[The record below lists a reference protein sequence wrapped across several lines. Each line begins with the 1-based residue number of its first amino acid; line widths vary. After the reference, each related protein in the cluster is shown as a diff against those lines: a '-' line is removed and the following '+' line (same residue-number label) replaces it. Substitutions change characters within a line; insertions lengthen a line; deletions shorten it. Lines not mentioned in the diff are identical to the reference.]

1 MRPQLVRTTV
11 NHTAIAATMAIQAI
25 DDKNS
30 SLTIG
35 CSQRQGALLSPSTS
49 QRGVR
54 CRMNSG
60 CFPDVRRQSCNPFP
74 AQWTPSRVSIL

>member
-54 CRMNSG
+54 CRRSSELIPG
-60 CFPDVRRQSCNPFP
+60 AQFPFDSRFV
-74 AQWTPSRVSIL
+74 AQ